1 MYLERVFN
9 VVTEGFVLSKN
20 PNNLRSVLKPIL
32 MPVIDSMSSFKNLT
46 SLIVFTRIF
55 DFF

>member
-1 MYLERVFN
+1 MYFESEFN
-9 VVTEGFVLSKN
+9 VVMDGFVFSKN

-32 MPVIDSMSSFKNLT
+32 ISVIDSMSSFKSLT
-46 SLIVFTRIF
+46 SLIQFTIIF